1 MLTSLETGP
10 TGAQK
15 GLIPFLGTFLNYLL
29 LLDTNMED
37 YLEGNEINFEKR
49 SEEFKVTEQI
59 FLLQEAVHLYT
70 LRLRSDLGPG
80 SRPWSPSARM
90 RATACPA
97 TWSPHRRGPA
107 RCAGFS
113 CPRRTA
119 RLSAQGSSPDP

>member
-37 YLEGNEINFEKR
+37 YL
-49 SEEFKVTEQI
+49 EEFKVTEQI